1 MSRWGGG
8 DHRGQLGDREKD
20 AERGGQGG
28 RGGDFQAAGL
38 PGGEG
43 RAAVLARATDILFMA
58 PRPARRRP
66 LAPQQLDR
74 RTRRGLWPAST
85 PGQLLREDFLG
96 FGTAWGAPGNS
107 EPQLAGT

>member
-1 MSRWGGG
+1 MASSGTV
-8 DHRGQLGDREKD
+8 RGARSGAAGRP
-20 AERGGQGG
+20 GG

-43 RAAVLARATDILFMA
+43 RAALLTAARATDILFMA
-58 PRPARRRP
+58 PRPAHRWP

-85 PGQLLREDFLG
+85 PGQLLRGDFLG
-96 FGTAWGAPGNS
+96 LGTAWGAPGNS